1 MDKYTFEMIPGLI
14 GEIAELLRSID
25 TKLDKLTA
33 EPEPASAFPE
43 WLNIKDLTAFM
54 PTHPAAPTIYGWVRE
69 NLIPYYKR
77 GKHLFF
83 KRSEI
88 ETCKTP
94 VKWRQKKIGTPSFNQ
109 CKAEDADSSLPYSQ

>member
-33 EPEPASAFPE
+33 EPESASAFPE

-54 PTHPAAPTIYGWVRE
+54 PTHPAAPTIYGGGQGELNPLLQEGKASVFQTVR
-69 NLIPYYKR
+69 
-77 GKHLFF
+77 
-83 KRSEI
+83 
-88 ETCKTP
+88 
-94 VKWRQKKIGTPSFNQ
+94 
-109 CKAEDADSSLPYSQ
+109 D

>member
-69 NLIPYYKR
+69 NLIPYYKE
-77 GKHLFF
+77 GKASVFQTV
-83 KRSEI
+83 R
-88 ETCKTP
+88 
-94 VKWRQKKIGTPSFNQ
+94 
-109 CKAEDADSSLPYSQ
+109 D